1 MAYKNE
7 MEKLIFSESTA
18 RIFQAASLI
27 CFILY
32 IASFLIKL
40 QEYAINITYFRAL
53 LDTSEVPAD
62 LKTYLPLFSSFL
74 SKLGAKQFSYQV
86 IIIIN
91 LDDALLEEEG
101 GRGMCTRIS
110 FSRCSWVLD

>member
-18 RIFQAASLI
+18 RIFQAASVI
-27 CFILY
+27 CFIGSILY
-32 IASFLIKL
+32 IASFLVKL
-40 QEYAINITYFRAL
+40 QEYEINITYFRAL

-101 GRGMCTRIS
+101 GGGAQEYH
-110 FSRCSWVLD
+110 FHGVHGF